1 MGIARIPQEVAR
13 LESVAAKLK
22 RESHDAAYH
31 ATDVARLRGDL
42 FQARCRD
49 SSVLLYWLRASRAS
63 AGQRGSEGGAALFQ
77 NNGKWLKQA
86 CPSESQVRFVLHAA
100 LQSEQPKMEIE
111 RQKAQ
116 ISASAT
122 ALATYAGMRRHPRIL
137 PPRPS

>member
-1 MGIARIPQEVAR
+1 MRAAPVLLCSGLSALATHGHRAHTAGGGEARVGRRQAEAGVAR
-13 LESVAAKLK
+13 
-22 RESHDAAYH
+22 
-31 ATDVARLRGDL
+31 RGL
-42 FQARCRD
+42 PRD
-49 SSVLLYWLRASRAS
+49 GRS
-63 AGQRGSEGGAALFQ
+63 APTWRPVPGALQGLQ

-100 LQSEQPKMEIE
+100 LQSELPRKEIE